1 MSLARKII
9 FLLLFFLLLNIY
21 SIYGFDYN
29 EYFEKKGDTISF
41 VKKEESYFDKVINL
55 FKQEEESKYF
65 ELVLEKK
72 NGIVEM
78 NGVFSNQSDADKIA
92 DLLDINKEGDYKF
105 EDKVM
110 IDENLLTELT
120 KLIPPFK
127 DFFSDDSKI
136 IVANNEVILKGQLKD
151 ANYKEL
157 LNTIISRMNIDVKNE
172 LSDEI
177 KVENIALNNEEQKI
191 EEKIETNVVEEVVE
205 SKVVDVKLQIE
216 ELQSKI
222 NNLLQQRKI
231 TFERR
236 STELTTDSKSVV
248 EDIAKILNEYSTFNL
263 EVAGHTDSRGNDDL
277 NKKISQDRANSVKK
291 LLISFGVNENRIKAV
306 GYGEE
311 FPIAKDD
318 ENGLSEINRR
328 VEFNILGE

>member
-136 IVANNEVILKGQLKD
+136 IVVNNEVILKGQLKD

-291 LLISFGVNENRIKAV
+291 LLVSFGVNENRIKAV

>member
-136 IVANNEVILKGQLKD
+136 IVVNNEVILKGQLKD

-205 SKVVDVKLQIE
+205 SKVVDVKSQIE

>member
-110 IDENLLTELT
+110 IDENLVTELT

-205 SKVVDVKLQIE
+205 SKVVDVKSQIE